1 MSTPALPTVRFAVL
15 GPVTAVAD
23 GVDLDLGSPQQR
35 AVLAMLLLADGHPV
49 DVDTVVDRIWGDTP
63 PRSAAGVLRT
73 YVYRL
78 RRVLAPH
85 ADATGLEI
93 GTDGGAY
100 HLHRGSAGIDV
111 AAVEEARRRA
121 RDLVR
126 DGDVAG
132 AADALAAAADRWTG
146 TALGGLPGSWA
157 DVERFRLAELRNEVA
172 LECATLEVR
181 LGRHEDAL
189 PELRRMAG
197 ERPLDERVGALL
209 LETLLALG
217 LRTEA
222 LGVYDDLRH
231 RLADQLGVSP
241 GGALQRM
248 HRRLLEDDV
257 TDPTTGLEAPH
268 VSATAPPGAAV
279 QPPAAATP
287 AQLPPDLPEFV
298 GRVDDLASVRQ
309 VAGQD
314 ESGAVLGITGLGGMG
329 KTAFAVHA
337 AHAVR
342 ASFADGQFFVDLR
355 AAGGHPVT
363 ASDALLSLLRSAG
376 VARSDVPAGLGER
389 SAAWRSLV
397 ADRRVLLVL
406 DDAASAAQVRP
417 LIPSGQGS
425 LTLVTAVR
433 RFVDL
438 AGARWTTL
446 LPLTPE
452 ESVDLMG
459 RLVGHERLS
468 AEPGPTARLA
478 GACSHQPLAVRVA
491 AARLAD
497 RPSWTV
503 AQIEQQLYDDLDQ
516 PVVMHA
522 DCRIVDAPFRRASA
536 GLREDQRDA
545 FHRLSHLPEG
555 PFTVAGAAHALRR
568 DTTSTHA
575 LLEDLLDAHL
585 VVAEPGGRYAFFALV
600 RAFARRQPSMTPP
613 ARAPLRGS

>member
-1 MSTPALPTVRFAVL
+1 MSTPALPTVRFTVL

-23 GVDLDLGSPQQR
+23 GVDLDVGSPQQR

-78 RRVLAPH
+78 RRVLTPH
-85 ADATGLEI
+85 AGATGLEI

-100 HLHRGSAGIDV
+100 HLRRGSTELDL
-111 AAVEEARRRA
+111 AVVEAARRRA
-121 RDLVR
+121 RDRVR
-126 DGDVAG
+126 AGDVAG
-132 AADALAAAADRWTG
+132 GADDLAAAADRWTG

-157 DVERFRLAELRNEVA
+157 EAERSRLAELRDEVTV
-172 LECATLEVR
+172 ERATLEVR
-181 LGRHEDAL
+181 RGRHEDVIAD
-189 PELRRMAG
+189 LRRVAG
-197 ERPLDERVGALL
+197 ERPLDERVAALL

-217 LRTEA
+217 LRNEA
-222 LGVYDDLRH
+222 LGVYDGFRH

-241 GGALQRM
+241 GSALRQV
-248 HRRLLEDDV
+248 HQRLLQDDG
-257 TDPTTGLEAPH
+257 TGPTAGREAH
-268 VSATAPPGAAV
+268 LASATAPPGPADR
-279 QPPAAATP
+279 PPTATAP

-298 GRVDDLASVRQ
+298 GRADALARVRR
-309 VAGQD
+309 VAAQD
-314 ESGAVLGITGLGGMG
+314 EAGSVLGITGLGGMG
-329 KTAFAVHA
+329 KTALAVHA
-337 AHAVR
+337 GHQVR
-342 ASFADGQFFVDLR
+342 AAFPDGQFFVDLR

-376 VARSDVPAGLGER
+376 VPRSAIPAGLDER
-389 SAAWRSLV
+389 SAAWRSVV
-397 ADRRVLLVL
+397 ADKRVLLVL
-406 DDAASAAQVRP
+406 DDAASSAQVRP
-417 LIPSGQGS
+417 LIPSGAGS

-446 LPLTPE
+446 LPLAPE

-459 RLVGHERLS
+459 RLVGHERLA

-478 GACSHQPLAVRVA
+478 AACSHQPLAVRVA

-503 AQIEQQLYDDLDQ
+503 AEIEQQLYDDLDQ

-545 FHRLSHLPEG
+545 FHRLAHLPEG
-555 PFTVAGAAHALRR
+555 PFTAEAAARALCR
-568 DTTSTHA
+568 DPASA
-575 LLEDLLDAHL
+575 RAVLEDLLDAHL
-585 VVAEPGGRYAFFALV
+585 LVAEPGGRYAFFALV
-600 RAFARRQPSMTPP
+600 RAFARRQPVRERV
-613 ARAPLRGS
+613 A